1 MGLLKNVLVTGALL
15 IGMQVHAADWEL
27 SLDVRAVSSDG
38 RTSFLDNGQGKLRFD
53 EDHQG
58 IQLGRLRAALDQPL
72 GEVFSAHIEAS
83 SWDDDDKNPIDL
95 TEAYIE
101 YRPYPIAGLRSRV
114 RLGAFYPPM
123 SLESRAVG
131 WETPYTITPS
141 AIGSWIGEEIRT
153 IGLEGQVDW
162 LGTRLGHSFDLQLT
176 AAVFGWNDPAGTMLA
191 THGFALHDRQTTLFG
206 RVGAPQTDPES
217 AKKELFHEIDD
228 RPGYYVGA
236 QVRYLD
242 RAVLN
247 LLHYDNRGNPTVEAP
262 EIRDFAWL
270 TEFDAAALRIE
281 TGDGWTAIVQALTGC
296 TYIAPGGYELEWE
309 FESQSAMLAKRVGV
323 HMVALRYDTFEVL
336 FMDNPAIRGSEDGD
350 AWMLAYTFDP
360 GKHWRFALEWLQ
372 VESTVPAR
380 MELLGEAPFARESKV
395 EFSAKYS
402 LSGSF

>member
-1 MGLLKNVLVTGALL
+1 MGLLKSALGFAVLIAGVPA
-15 IGMQVHAADWEL
+15 HAADWEL
-27 SLDVRAVSSDG
+27 SLDMRAVSSDG
-38 RTSFLDNGQGKLRFD
+38 RTSFLENGQGKLRFD

-58 IQLGRLRAALDQPL
+58 IRLGRLRAALDQPL
-72 GEVFSAHIEAS
+72 GEVFSAHVEAS
-83 SWDDDDKNPIDL
+83 TWDDDDKNPVDL
-95 TEAYIE
+95 TEAYVE
-101 YRPYPIAGLRSRV
+101 YRPYPRAGLRSRV

-123 SLESRAVG
+123 SLENRAVG
-131 WETPYTITPS
+131 WESPYTITPS
-141 AIGSWIGEEIRT
+141 AISSWIGEEIRT

-191 THGFALHDRQTTLFG
+191 AHGFALHDRQTTLFG
-206 RVGAPQTDPES
+206 RVGAPQPDPAF

-228 RPGYYVGA
+228 RAGYYVGA

-247 LLHYDNRGNPTVEAP
+247 LLHYDNRSDPTVAAP

-281 TGDGWTAIVQALTGC
+281 TGNGWTAMVQALQGC
-296 TYIAPGGYELEWE
+296 TYIAPGGYLLEWE
-309 FESQSAMLAKRVGV
+309 FDSESVLLAKRIGV
-323 HMVALRYDTFEVL
+323 HMIAARYDTFNVL
-336 FMDNPAIRGSEDGD
+336 FKDDPTIGGSEDGN
-350 AWMLAYTFDP
+350 AWAIAYSYDP
-360 GKHWRFALEWLQ
+360 GKRWRFALEWLQ
-372 VESTVPAR
+372 VSSTVPAR

-395 EFSAKYS
+395 EFSARYL